1 MGILDIEPVAHEID
15 EQAHTQSP
23 DAGRSISKE
32 LDAALS
38 EVNKLIFVQDFV
50 AAQEKLETLSQIHPC
65 DCEVQFR
72 YVEVSWKTGSLEE
85 TCSALRERAGQDQ
98 SNIALQLA
106 WTLSEIRLLEQKS
119 TDANESMELMAS
131 PGERMEQADVFALSA
146 RSELNHVPRY
156 LPQTASSLELPTTN
170 AKGFRVMRNPQFAD
184 DAIPHELPS
193 QEEVWA
199 DAAQGVRPAMNR
211 LAQEI
216 PACIK
221 RAHQYSTRYPQNY
234 ATWFVQG
241 CALEYTGNLNEAVV
255 SWTRAAQLEPKS
267 ISVLATMAELQQ
279 MGVISSA
286 EIDYSHL
293 FEGIDKH
300 LVHGSLETHVALFK
314 EYLFR
319 KEQDHAIA
327 ALRTLADWMQR
338 LRGEVPAEIETLCLL
353 GAMKAYQD
361 GRNDA
366 AAEACRREAEAIA
379 MATRSSPRS
388 SAQMKFMGEICQ
400 QFGLDL
406 LARQCYVTALSMNDA
421 SIDMVVQI
429 TSHCIAIGCTES
441 VREALKEAYSRHHG
455 ASEIRFCLV
464 LASVALAGLSVRE
477 YTDRKNLIRKHL
489 QTGNINAVFPLL
501 QESLKEIDDDAEVH
515 YYTAELLSRFGAD
528 LQAAAH
534 FQRMFQIDP
543 YNIDSVVRYC
553 YFLLKIGDYNRV
565 RELADQTLQLKWLE
579 DNHRAELHWSR
590 STAHFALAEHEPAI
604 ADVESSLRINPWN
617 GAYITLAM
625 RLQKPGKE
633 FLLPDFENVAR
644 EFEDAFVA
652 NGAKENSNEKVAR
665 WLDHGQQALTAGY
678 ATYAYLMARC
688 LFLLAH
694 TDEQVQGFF
703 ARAAAGTNS
712 RAAVQHVLL
721 LLQLKP
727 ELNLNLARLAA
738 YAAQIYSFDGKW
750 DLCEEW
756 CDIAQK
762 SGLEDNYLR
771 AKLLELEAFGLS
783 LQGKNLKRAQGLIE
797 AAIDAFESEKRPSSD
812 AHVLLA
818 YLHVV
823 QGNRRSGLERLEA
836 VVREEITIMKAYL
849 LIKIWSRIDGP
860 QDRIVAL
867 VTFLFRQTPTTILE
881 RQLIEEIF
889 CLFGKKTPNQSV
901 VLAS

>member
-1 MGILDIEPVAHEID
+1 MGILDIEPVAQESE
-15 EQAHTQSP
+15 EQASTQSP
-23 DAGRSISKE
+23 NTGGSPSKE

-38 EVNKLIFVQDFV
+38 EVNKLIFVQDFD

-85 TCSALRERAGQDQ
+85 TSTTLRERAELDKE
-98 SNIALQLA
+98 NIALQLA

-119 TDANESMELMAS
+119 SEADENMELMNTT
-131 PGERMEQADVFALSA
+131 GQRMDQADVFALSS

-156 LPQTASSLELPTTN
+156 LPQTASSLELPTHQS
-170 AKGFRVMRNPQFAD
+170 KGFRLMRNPQFAD
-184 DAIPHELPS
+184 DAVPHDLPTH
-193 QEEVWA
+193 EEAWA
-199 DAAQGVRPAMNR
+199 DSTQGTRPGMGHR
-211 LAQEI
+211 EHDL
-216 PACIK
+216 PTCIK

-234 ATWFVQG
+234 ATWFVHG

-279 MGVISSA
+279 MGVISSV
-286 EIDYSHL
+286 EVDYSHL
-293 FEGIDKH
+293 FEAIDKH

-361 GRNDA
+361 GHNDA
-366 AAEACRREAEAIA
+366 AAEACQREAESIA
-379 MATRSSPRS
+379 MAARSSPRS
-388 SAQMKFMGEICQ
+388 AAQMKFIGEVCQ
-400 QFGLDL
+400 QFGLDV
-406 LARQCYVTALSMNDA
+406 LARQCYVTALSMPDA
-421 SIDMVVQI
+421 SVDMVVQT
-429 TSHCIAIGCTES
+429 TSHCVAIGCTES
-441 VREALKEAYSRHHG
+441 VRDALKEAYTRLHG
-455 ASEIRFCLV
+455 ASEIRFCMV

-489 QTGNINAVFPLL
+489 QTGNVNAVFPLL
-501 QESLKEIDDDAEVH
+501 QESLQEIDDDAEVH

-534 FQRMFQIDP
+534 FQKMFQIDP

-565 RELADQTLQLKWLE
+565 REMAERTLQLNWLE

-590 STAHFALAEHEPAI
+590 STAHFALAQHDPAI
-604 ADVESSLRINPWN
+604 TDVESALRINPWN

-625 RLQKPGKE
+625 RLQKPGRE
-633 FLLPDFENVAR
+633 FLLPEFENVAR

-652 NGAKENSNEKVAR
+652 NTAKEDYGEKIAR

-694 TDEQVQGFF
+694 TNEQVQGFF

-712 RAAVQHVLL
+712 RTAVQHVLL

-756 CDIAQK
+756 CDISQK

-771 AKLLELEAFGLS
+771 AKLLELEAFGLT
-783 LQGKNLKRAQGLIE
+783 LQGKNLKRAQGLVE
-797 AAIDAFESEKRPSSD
+797 AAIDVFESEKRPSSD

-818 YLHVV
+818 FLHVA

-836 VVREEITIMKAYL
+836 VAREEISIMKAYL

-860 QDRIVAL
+860 QDRINAL
-867 VTFLFRQTPTTILE
+867 VTYLFRQTPTTILE

-889 CLFGKKTPNQSV
+889 CLFGKKAPNHSV
-901 VLAS
+901 MLAS